1 MQIVLRSISYFRK
14 DLWLIATLL
23 VLIGASVLLNLL
35 NAWPMAILVD
45 TVLSPTPKPNWI
57 HSYAV
62 SCPVRR
68 RQAERN
74 FRNGDRRDDHQDPE
88 RYRHNAP

>member
-45 TVLSPTPKPNWI
+45 TVLSQEN
-57 HSYAV
+57 AV
-62 SCPVRR
+62 CGKLSHRAC
-68 RQAERN
+68 
-74 FRNGDRRDDHQDPE
+74 
-88 RYRHNAP
+88 